1 LNEKTKKELVNSDIE
16 DGYTLVDRSFDFGR
30 CDLIG
35 ILILNKRFEDHL
47 IPSQI

>member
-16 DGYTLVDRSFDFGR
+16 DGYTLVDRSCVFGR

-35 ILILNKRFEDHL
+35 ISTLIK
-47 IPSQI
+47 